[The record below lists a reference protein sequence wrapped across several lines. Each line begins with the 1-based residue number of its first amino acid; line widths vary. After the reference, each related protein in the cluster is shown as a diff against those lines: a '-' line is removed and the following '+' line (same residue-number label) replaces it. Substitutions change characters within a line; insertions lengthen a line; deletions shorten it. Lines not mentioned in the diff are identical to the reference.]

1 MVSRTLT
8 VSILG
13 LEPTLITVEVETIQG
28 LPQLQI
34 IGLPTKSIDE
44 AKERMIAAF
53 ATIGVE
59 PRLRRTIVNLSP
71 AYIPKTSAGL
81 ELAIAVGLLQKQNII
96 GPIQDKNLK
105 NNTKVAYIG
114 ELSLDGSILPV
125 KGLLPLALAA
135 LKLGITNLVYPAL
148 QQQLL
153 SQVVGLNQQPI
164 SHLKDILAADK
175 QGGWDQKINSELWK
189 QKLHTGKIKTS
200 KENNQITFD
209 SIAGHEQAKRAL
221 IIAAAGNHH
230 VLLSGPPGSGK
241 TLLAQAFASIL
252 PPLSKEEELEV
263 TMLHSLVTTHPHI
276 VTSRP
281 FRQPHHTASYVG
293 IVGGT
298 SKLLPG
304 EITLAHR
311 GVLFLDELAEF
322 PKTVLESLRQPLS
335 EGVITIKRATGSVEY
350 PAHFSLIAATN
361 PCPCGYA
368 ADQKQSNNHHCV
380 CTELEKSKY
389 QKKISGPIKDRIDIH
404 LFVQS
409 VAFQD
414 FLTKKKQSNSK
425 NTLKINTTQ
434 SIQKVILVAR
444 EIQKL
449 RYSQTNA
456 GNSYTTN
463 GEADTL
469 TVRTLLC
476 SQKNPQIM
484 NTLEKASKNL
494 GLSTRGLF
502 SVVKVAQTIADL
514 ELAQISLESNSGLN
528 SHSSTHSNQK
538 NIPSLIKIEK
548 LLKNSDPELKIH
560 HILEALQYRRNE

>member
-1 MVSRTLT
+1 MVARTHT

-44 AKERMIAAF
+44 AKERIVAAF
-53 ATIGVE
+53 AHIGVE

-96 GPIQDKNLK
+96 SDIKDKKLGK
-105 NNTKVAYIG
+105 NTKIAYIG

-135 LKLGITNLVYPAL
+135 IKLGITNLVYPAS

-153 SQVVGLNQQPI
+153 NQVNGIQQHPI
-164 SHLKDILAADK
+164 SHLKEILNADK
-175 QGGWDQKINSELWK
+175 QGGWEHSINSDSFAR
-189 QKLHTGKIKTS
+189 HTKTS
-200 KENNQITFD
+200 NKTYTASPSQISFD
-209 SIAGHEQAKRAL
+209 SIAGHQQAKRAL
-221 IIAAAGNHH
+221 TIAAAGNHH
-230 VLLSGPPGSGK
+230 MLLSGPPGSGK

-252 PPLSKEEELEV
+252 PPLSLEEELEV
-263 TMLHSLVTTHPHI
+263 TMLHSLVATHPQI
-276 VTSRP
+276 VTHRP

-322 PKTVLESLRQPLS
+322 PKQVLESLRQPLS
-335 EGVITIKRATGSVEY
+335 QGIITIKRATGSVEY
-350 PAHFSLIAATN
+350 PACFSLIAATN

-368 ADQKQSNNHHCV
+368 GDDTKKPTKKCV
-380 CTELEKSKY
+380 CSDLEKTNY

-404 LFVQS
+404 LYVQS
-409 VAFQD
+409 IAFEEL
-414 FLTKKKQSNSK
+414 LTQKKDRTCKKKPESSQ
-425 NTLKINTTQ
+425 NTLHTTKQLINIARQ
-434 SIQKVILVAR
+434 IQKI
-444 EIQKL
+444 
-449 RYSQTNA
+449 RYSQSKLGSTF
-456 GNSYTTN
+456 TTN
-463 GEADTL
+463 GEVDTI
-469 TVRTLLC
+469 TIRTILN
-476 SQKNPQIM
+476 SQKNAQIVS
-484 NTLEKASKNL
+484 TLEKASKNL

-502 SVVKVAQTIADL
+502 SIVKVARTIADL
-514 ELAQISLESNSGLN
+514 EVAQKILQTNRKSDTIISE
-528 SHSSTHSNQK
+528 NQIK
-538 NIPSLIKIEK
+538 NA
-548 LLKNSDPELKIH
+548 LKNSTAILQIH
-560 HILEALQYRRNE
+560 HILEALQYRKNE